1 MDKIDITLVPA
12 KPGCYQFYEKERC
25 LYVGKALNLK
35 NRLGSY
41 FTPKDTDGARIV
53 EMVGRADRVE
63 WVVLESETD
72 ALLTEV
78 SLIARLNPLY
88 NIRLREDHPYPSI
101 AIDKRDG
108 TARIIPWR
116 GAAQK
121 NVEVYGPY
129 PGGVAKNLTDAAL
142 TVAPVRSCDRGKFKM
157 HQRMKKPC
165 LLAEVGRCA
174 GPCAGGEK
182 EHEEAVV
189 VLRSILRGKTKEI
202 ASKIESEM
210 QEASKNLKFEHAA
223 KLRDRLEAISRIK
236 EAQNVNDADGR
247 DLEIVGTYLDGV
259 GGAAAVISVRS
270 GLIVNTRY
278 YVIDAGVAD
287 ESSLFEAV
295 NGTLQQGVEIVSRVN
310 IDASTKTPLSQRDLR
325 LVELAETN
333 ALEALKRSRMKRAS
347 NLDMRRGELLKLQEA
362 LQLKKSPLR
371 IESVDI
377 SHLGGAATVSVVSLL
392 VDGLPVRNRYRK
404 YRLKEHGGDD
414 YAAMRE
420 VITRRLVDS
429 IDGKAPFMDLLLI
442 DGGRNQLAV
451 AVDVIKEL
459 GVEDKLE
466 VASLAKRLEEVFLPD
481 REEPV
486 ILEKTNAGLLL
497 LQRARDETH
506 AASNKFQQ
514 KVASKILR
522 KDYLDDVEG
531 LGEKRK
537 QLLLDKIGG
546 WRGLEDANF
555 EQLESI
561 QAIPKK
567 VREKVWDLLEERR
580 AATNKTE

>member
-1 MDKIDITLVPA
+1 
-12 KPGCYQFYEKERC
+12 
-25 LYVGKALNLK
+25 
-35 NRLGSY
+35 
-41 FTPKDTDGARIV
+41 
-53 EMVGRADRVE
+53 
-63 WVVLESETD
+63 
-72 ALLTEV
+72 
-78 SLIARLNPLY
+78 
-88 NIRLREDHPYPSI
+88 
-101 AIDKRDG
+101 
-108 TARIIPWR
+108 
-116 GAAQK
+116 
-121 NVEVYGPY
+121 
-129 PGGVAKNLTDAAL
+129 
-142 TVAPVRSCDRGKFKM
+142 
-157 HQRMKKPC
+157 
-165 LLAEVGRCA
+165 
-174 GPCAGGEK
+174 
-182 EHEEAVV
+182 
-189 VLRSILRGKTKEI
+189 
-202 ASKIESEM
+202 
-210 QEASKNLKFEHAA
+210 
-223 KLRDRLEAISRIK
+223 
-236 EAQNVNDADGR
+236 
-247 DLEIVGTYLDGV
+247 
-259 GGAAAVISVRS
+259 
-270 GLIVNTRY
+270 
-278 YVIDAGVAD
+278 
-287 ESSLFEAV
+287 
-295 NGTLQQGVEIVSRVN
+295 
-310 IDASTKTPLSQRDLR
+310 
-325 LVELAETN
+325 
-333 ALEALKRSRMKRAS
+333 
-347 NLDMRRGELLKLQEA
+347 
-362 LQLKKSPLR
+362 
-371 IESVDI
+371 
-377 SHLGGAATVSVVSLL
+377 
-392 VDGLPVRNRYRK
+392 VRNRYRK